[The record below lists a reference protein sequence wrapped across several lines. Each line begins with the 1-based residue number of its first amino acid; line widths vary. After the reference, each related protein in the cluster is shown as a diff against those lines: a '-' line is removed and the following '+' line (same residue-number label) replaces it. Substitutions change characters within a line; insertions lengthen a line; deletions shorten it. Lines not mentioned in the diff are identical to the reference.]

1 MNLKDFSLL
10 MCFVQHDVRSPG
22 CLLLLLESE
31 DLRVE
36 SNFRGH
42 GVQSAMK
49 VFLLTYDH
57 LRYFSGQSSFQG
69 RIKHK
74 CTNQWEVRLLATDPW
89 HGYHVFH
96 CLTDNEWQ
104 RPISTIKIAY

>member
-10 MCFVQHDVRSPG
+10 MRFVQHDVRSPR
-22 CLLLLLESE
+22 CPLLLLESE

-36 SNFRGH
+36 SNFRGL
-42 GVQSAMK
+42 GVHSAMK

-57 LRYFSGQSSFQG
+57 LSCFSGQSSFQG

-74 CTNQWEVRLLATDPW
+74 CTNQWEVRLLAADPW
-89 HGYHVFH
+89 CEYHVFH
-96 CLTDNEWQ
+96 CLTGNEWQ
-104 RPISTIKIAY
+104 RPISTINIAY